1 MPGLRLAILIVET
14 PPSVTISPDWSMPL
28 PRIEMSCPS
37 DWGFFDRM
45 TTGPA
50 VAVAVDFTYFKP
62 LAATSIS
69 TTCPS
74 AALDT
79 ADDTAEETADDTPAG
94 ADTGVVADEE
104 VPDDPQPAASITIAK
119 PVAAIALNLKVVGMY
134 DLRLGG
140 NRRLHGHDTLGR
152 SDPLVAGVVVA
163 RHSAGTRRAA
173 ASTPRT
179 RHRSL
184 VMRSEWLA
192 SVRGGHP
199 IRRSRLAVTN
209 STVAQ
214 RWRFFGQG

>member
-1 MPGLRLAILIVET
+1 

-50 VAVAVDFTYFKP
+50 DAVAVDFTYFKP

-94 ADTGVVADEE
+94 TETGVVAEE
-104 VPDDPQPAASITIAK
+104 DAPDDPQPAASITIAK
-119 PVAAIALNLKVVGMY
+119 PVAAIAFNLKVVGMY
-134 DLRLGG
+134 DLRLGVTAG
-140 NRRLHGHDTLGR
+140 CMAMTRLGGAI
-152 SDPLVAGVVVA
+152 PWPPGVFVT
-163 RHSAGTRRAA
+163 RHPASTRRAVA
-173 ASTPRT
+173 PT
-179 RHRSL
+179 REYATAIPSL
-184 VMRSEWLA
+184 R
-192 SVRGGHP
+192 
-199 IRRSRLAVTN
+199 
-209 STVAQ
+209 
-214 RWRFFGQG
+214 